1 MRLLAFTTIAM
12 LMLIGCHSL
21 LHRKKKES
29 PPPATAPA
37 PIIERT
43 ESEFHPPPAL
53 NLPVKQGPPPLAYMV
68 EAAGVIRVV
77 ETESGATVAEG
88 AAPAGSIVSVDEK
101 TGVRIGKEWIV
112 KGPLVAGKTYQI
124 FLEGPDENVF
134 SNQRIRPGKP

>member
-21 LHRKKKES
+21 LHRKKKEP
-29 PPPATAPA
+29 PPPATAPT

-43 ESEFHPPPAL
+43 DTEFHPPAAP
-53 NLPVKQGPPPLAYMV
+53 NLPVKQGPPPLVYMV
-68 EAAGVIRVV
+68 EAGGAIRVV
-77 ETESGATVAEG
+77 ETETGATVAEVV
-88 AAPAGSIVSVDEK
+88 APPGSIVSIDEK
-101 TGVRIGKEWIV
+101 AGVRIGQEWIV
-112 KGPLVAGKTYQI
+112 KGPLVAGRTYQI